1 MLMTKEK
8 YWIKR
13 LTLAYIAVAA
23 AGIAQLAFAAVK
35 IFLPL
40 LRWMNVDFVNYGS
53 DTVSGWETI
62 FSLFEVL
69 SGTLFA
75 PILFA
80 AITLLTVIIAAYW
93 IAGIISSL
101 SLKKASQSGLPY
113 NGLGIFFGIWSIIP
127 IIIRIGGSLK
137 YVPETETIFTNAMFV
152 MSWFIPVASAI
163 IGISVL
169 SIIIWKNAGTIKRKG
184 EKL

>member
-1 MLMTKEK
+1 MLITKEK

-13 LTLAYIAVAA
+13 LTFAYIAVAA
-23 AGIAQLAFAAVK
+23 AGIVQLAFAAAK

-62 FSLFEVL
+62 FSLLEVL
-69 SGTLFA
+69 SGTFFA

-80 AITLLTVIIAAYW
+80 AIALFTVITAAYW
-93 IAGIISSL
+93 IVGIIASL
-101 SLKKASQSGLPY
+101 SLKKASQSGLSY
-113 NGLGIFFGIWSIIP
+113 NGSGIFFGIWAIIP
-127 IIIRIGGSLK
+127 IVIRIGSSLK
-137 YVPETETIFTNAMFV
+137 HVPETGTISANVMFV
-152 MSWFIPVASAI
+152 MSWFISVASAI

-169 SIIIWKNAGTIKRKG
+169 GIIIVLIHLRQKG
-184 EKL
+184 RREKF

>member
-1 MLMTKEK
+1 MLITKEK

-23 AGIAQLAFAAVK
+23 AGIVQLAFAAVK

-62 FSLFEVL
+62 FSLLEVL
-69 SGTLFA
+69 SGTFFA

-80 AITLLTVIIAAYW
+80 AIALLTVITAAYW
-93 IAGIISSL
+93 IVGIIASL
-101 SLKKASQSGLPY
+101 SLKKASQSELSY
-113 NGLGIFFGIWSIIP
+113 NSLGIFFGIWAIIP
-127 IIIRIGGSLK
+127 IIIRIGSSLK
-137 YVPETETIFTNAMFV
+137 HVPETETISATAMFI
-152 MSWFIPVASAI
+152 MSWSIPVASAI

-169 SIIIWKNAGTIKRKG
+169 GIIMCKSAATVKRRG
-184 EKL
+184 EKF

>member
-13 LTLAYIAVAA
+13 LTFAYIAVAA
-23 AGIAQLAFAAVK
+23 AGIAQLAFAAAK

-62 FSLFEVL
+62 FSLLEVL
-69 SGTLFA
+69 SGTFFA

-80 AITLLTVIIAAYW
+80 AIALLTVIIAAYW
-93 IAGIISSL
+93 IVGIIASL
-101 SLKKASQSGLPY
+101 SLKKASQSGLSY
-113 NGLGIFFGIWSIIP
+113 NSLGIFFGIWAIIP
-127 IIIRIGGSLK
+127 IIIRIGSSLK
-137 YVPETETIFTNAMFV
+137 HVPETETISATAMFV
-152 MSWFIPVASAI
+152 MSWSIPVASAI

-169 SIIIWKNAGTIKRKG
+169 GIIMCKSAATVKRRG
-184 EKL
+184 EKF